1 MTTFDSVWNF
11 HQELR
16 SQISIFYFLINWNQT
31 KKLSDEISVLS
42 VENEKIVKLKE
53 KLENDVGLLNEAI
66 DIQKDQTRRYSVK
79 LERFESKELPESEEI
94 SDLKQKIE
102 NLTDENRQLN
112 EKISNFDSSA
122 MSIASELP
130 RRNVGAQRQ
139 MSSCRKSKHC
149 RTPTSKSAALSTTS
163 AAITPPCL

>member
-1 MTTFDSVWNF
+1 M
-11 HQELR
+11 
-16 SQISIFYFLINWNQT
+16 INWNQT

-102 NLTDENRQLN
+102 NLTEENRQLN

-122 MSIASELP
+122 MSIASE
-130 RRNVGAQRQ
+130 Q
-139 MSSCRKSKHC
+139 SSILEVESEEAKLRFEKFLEPK
-149 RTPTSKSAALSTTS
+149 TLFKTN
-163 AAITPPCL
+163 

>member
-1 MTTFDSVWNF
+1 M
-11 HQELR
+11 
-16 SQISIFYFLINWNQT
+16 
-31 KKLSDEISVLS
+31 
-42 VENEKIVKLKE
+42 KE

-94 SDLKQKIE
+94 SELKQRIE

-122 MSIASELP
+122 MSIASE
-130 RRNVGAQRQ
+130 Q
-139 MSSCRKSKHC
+139 SSILEVESEEAKLRFEIFLIKPK
-149 RTPTSKSAALSTTS
+149 
-163 AAITPPCL
+163 